1 MSKTIGNVVDPLK
14 VMEQFGTD
22 ALRFTLLTGGTP
34 GNDLNLSLAK
44 VESNRNFANKIWNAA
59 RFILHNLDK
68 VLAEDAPADGNPD
81 YSAADQWI
89 LTGLSKLIET
99 ADRLYDSYQY
109 GEAGRQIHDFFWGD
123 FADWYLELAKVQF
136 DQGGSVAWT
145 TMSVLRYVLDASLRL
160 LHPFI
165 PYVTEETWQQVKA
178 AFVAADVG
186 IEPAEGW
193 ADALIIADWPE
204 SGQRYPEAAVDF
216 ERLQE
221 LVRSI
226 RATRSSYKVEP
237 ARFIAAS
244 IVAGGMAE
252 FLNSQRPIL
261 AFLARLDESSLDIQ
275 AAGDAPEDAAT
286 IPMGDITAY
295 LPMAGM
301 VDLDKERAR
310 LTAELQDLE
319 KQIGRVSGLLSSEFA
334 QKAPAQVVEREKEKL
349 ARFEASHKEVT
360 ERLTAFE

>member
-1 MSKTIGNVVDPLK
+1 MVMAGTMFTNDVPFHTIYLHGLVRDDQGRKMSKTIGNVVDPLK

-22 ALRFTLLTGGTP
+22 ALRFTLLTGGTQ

-44 VESNRNFANKIWNAA
+44 VESNRNFANKIWNVA
-59 RFILHNLDK
+59 RFILHNLEK
-68 VLAEDAPADGNPD
+68 VSASDAPTDGNLN
-81 YSAADQWI
+81 YSAADEWI

-99 ADRLYDSYQY
+99 ADRLYDNYQY

-136 DQGGSVAWT
+136 DMGGESAWT

-160 LHPFI
+160 LHPFV
-165 PYVTEETWQQVKA
+165 PFVTEETWQQVKA
-178 AFVAADVG
+178 AFEKADVG
-186 IEPAEGW
+186 IGPEEGW
-193 ADALIIADWPE
+193 PEALIIADWPV
-204 SGQRYPEAAVDF
+204 SGKRYPESTANF
-216 ERLQE
+216 ERVQE

-244 IVAGGMAE
+244 IVAGDMAE
-252 FLNSQRPIL
+252 FLNEQRPIL
-261 AFLARLDESSLDIQ
+261 AFLARLDEEALEIQ
-275 AAGDAPEDAAT
+275 ATGEAPEDAAT

-301 VDLDKERAR
+301 VDLDKERER
-310 LTAELQDLE
+310 LTAEL
-319 KQIGRVSGLLSSEFA
+319 
-334 QKAPAQVVEREKEKL
+334 
-349 ARFEASHKEVT
+349 
-360 ERLTAFE
+360 